1 MLLLQH
7 LWCIKDSYITTI
19 RVIFRNLSFLAHK
32 IFRLGTARKN
42 YLLWSFE
49 SEKADEPDAQRP
61 GQFFETRRYEQFWER
76 SYHGFWP
83 YFCRTF
89 YDYFAPKPI
98 HISAVWR
105 VSRDDYQN
113 SRSLF
118 YRSIT
123 RLINFFK
130 KSYTLGA
137 NLNKPYTKYRYRKM
151 AFRLLFL
158 PTVILTVSG
167 CMLIAIK
174 KNLQIWYNAQVIER
188 LPNSWKKSK
197 GLFMFIYTSIFL
209 IITLM
214 SLYSFNTVVPIWFI
228 TNLAICMPMALLWQT
243 FMFFYKT
250 YQISKYTTQNQRFWK
265 RSLTL
270 FWLIEGFLFAIVVFI
285 WFISPDN
292 LKYGINHQEVLLD
305 RLFDPA
311 YFISTTLNLA
321 LVLVATRILLF
332 YKTTNNRLLYD
343 LLMLVLIYLLVNT
356 LSNELG
362 QLVNLLTKSST
373 LSSQKKLNMIG
384 LNVVENFSIISTAH
398 ESTVY
403 DQVKFLIIFIKFWHV
418 LFIVIYVVFNTFR
431 GIESALSFD
440 SFSSISLNCNYLF
453 IFNLTSIVFFSKH
466 NFYFLINSPTY
477 HYFISNKIG
486 YLYYILNN
494 AVFILKQ
501 IPMNILDMIV

>member
-1 MLLLQH
+1 MLLLQY
-7 LWCIKDSYITTI
+7 LLCIKDSYVTTM
-19 RVIFRNLSFLAHK
+19 RVVFRNLTFLAHK

-49 SEKADEPDAQRP
+49 SEKADKPDVQSP

-118 YRSIT
+118 YRTIMK
-123 RLINFFK
+123 LINFFK
-130 KSYTLGA
+130 KSSTVGVD
-137 NLNKPYTKYRYRKM
+137 LNTTYTKYRYRKM

-158 PTVILTVSG
+158 PKAIATVAS
-167 CMLIAIK
+167 CMLLAVK
-174 KNLQIWYNAQVIER
+174 KNLQIWYNTKISILAP
-188 LPNSWKKSK
+188 LKGKGFK
-197 GLFMFIYTSIFL
+197 GLFMTMYSLIFVIL
-209 IITLM
+209 ATL
-214 SLYSFNTVVPIWFI
+214 SLYEFNTVVPIWFI
-228 TNLAICMPMALLWQT
+228 TNMAICMPLALLWQT

-270 FWLIEGFLFAIVVFI
+270 FWLIEGFLFTIVVFI

-305 RLFDPA
+305 RLFDPV
-311 YFISTTLNLA
+311 YFVSTTVNLS
-321 LVLVATRILLF
+321 LVLVVTRVLLF

-343 LLMLVLIYLLVNT
+343 LLMLVLISLLVDT
-356 LSNELG
+356 LVNELG
-362 QLVNLLTKSST
+362 QLINVLTRSST
-373 LSSQKKLNMIG
+373 LSSQKNLTISG
-384 LNVVENFSIISTAH
+384 TEVIENFSIISTFR

-418 LFIVIYVVFNTFR
+418 LFIVIYVAFNTFR
-431 GIESALSFD
+431 GIESGLSFD
-440 SFSSISLNCNYLF
+440 SFSSIALNCNYLF

-466 NFYFLINSPTY
+466 NLYFLINTPTY
-477 HYFISNKIG
+477 HYFISNKLG

-494 AVFILKQ
+494 AIFILKQ
-501 IPMNILDMIV
+501 IPINILDIFM